1 MKKNIDKDFQFV
13 IVGGG
18 SAGWISALFVRANYP
33 DSKITLIQ
41 SKEIGILGAGEGTTP
56 HIVDFLDEIDVP
68 ISHIVKNAK
77 ATFKSGI
84 KFSNWNGDR
93 KHYYHPFMENADL
106 DHTLLSETAH
116 TNYPLLDLE
125 IIAAGGSL
133 DDINF
138 NAAACNKNAVRFVP
152 NSIASNK
159 DLDPILHFTRLGRTA
174 LHFDAN
180 ELAATLENIG
190 RTRNIEVIDATVTD
204 FSLADSGEIR
214 SVNIGDKKIVCD
226 FVFDCS
232 GFKRLIIGNLY
243 KTPWKSYKEYLPA
256 KKAMPFFIQ
265 NPSQIIPPYTDST
278 AMKWGWMWRI
288 PVQGRYGCGYV
299 YDSDRITD
307 EQAKQE
313 LDQELGFEVEV
324 PRVINFEPGRYEN
337 IYEKNCLA
345 IGLSAGFI
353 EPLEAT
359 SIWTSLMML
368 NTWLENPSSI
378 THNDQ
383 RAKDKIN
390 RRHQSMND
398 NTLGFVYFH
407 YITKRTDTEFWSNFT
422 KDNKIPESLHS
433 LMDESQYTIPSHNMF
448 KDIGLDWAAKSFL
461 ACGNGQKFFNPEH
474 AKKLF
479 DSFYQGRRKEEYD
492 LVKYRYFQNINLNLP
507 VLLDHYHFLEYLKT
521 YTYSNDLQ

>member
-1 MKKNIDKDFQFV
+1 MKTNIDKDFKFV

-33 DSKITLIQ
+33 DSKITVIQ
-41 SKEIGILGAGEGTTP
+41 SSEIGILGAGEGTTP

-68 ISHIVKNAK
+68 ISRIVKDAK

-93 KHYYHPFMENADL
+93 QHYYHPFPDNFDL
-106 DHTLLSETAH
+106 DNTLISELAH
-116 TNYPLLDLE
+116 TNYPLMDLE
-125 IIAAGGSL
+125 TIANSGSL

-138 NAAACNKNAVRFVP
+138 NVAACDQNCVRFVP
-152 NSIASNK
+152 NSKASNK
-159 DLDPILHFTRLGRTA
+159 SLDPILHFSRLGRTA

-180 ELAATLENIG
+180 LLASTLEDIG
-190 RTRNIEVIDATVTD
+190 KSRNIEVIDGVVTD
-204 FSLADSGEIR
+204 FTLSESGDIV
-214 SVNIGDKKIVCD
+214 SINIGDNKIACD

-232 GFKRLIIGNLY
+232 GFKRLVIGGVY
-243 KTPWKSYKEYLPA
+243 KTPWKSYKQHLPA
-256 KKAMPFFIQ
+256 KRAMPFFIQ
-265 NPSQIIPPYTDST
+265 NPSQIVPPYTDST
-278 AMKWGWMWRI
+278 AMEWGWMWKI

-299 YDSDRITD
+299 YDSDRISD
-307 EQAKQE
+307 EQAKKE
-313 LDQELGFEVEV
+313 LDRELGYEVDV
-324 PRVINFEPGRYEN
+324 PRLINFEPGRYEN

-345 IGLSAGFI
+345 IGLSSGFL

-368 NTWLENPSSI
+368 NAWVENPSSI

-383 RAKDKIN
+383 SARDKIN
-390 RRHQSMND
+390 RRHQDMND

-422 KDNKIPESLHS
+422 KDNKIPESLDK
-433 LMDESQYTIPSHNMF
+433 LIAESQYTIPSYDMF
-448 KDIGLDWAAKSFL
+448 KNIGLDFAAKSFL
-461 ACGNGQKFFNPEH
+461 ACGNGQKFFNSDH

-479 DSFYQGRRKEEYD
+479 DSLYQGRRKEEYD
-492 LVKYRYFQNINLNLP
+492 LLKYQYFQNINLNLP
-507 VLLDHYHFLEYLKT
+507 GLLDHYSFLEYLKG
-521 YTYSNDLQ
+521 Y